1 MSAAHPCSPQV
12 FVACDAGTGYLADRD
27 ALVDILHRQTEFDW
41 YVAEHVHMV
50 PAIWIA
56 TGGDQFR
63 SLRVTRRQVGG
74 SRSCIEEEWTLLD
87 PATEHVDRIITYAPA
102 FEVAAALA
110 LYPATPTGRQQ
121 PR

>member
-1 MSAAHPCSPQV
+1 M
-12 FVACDAGTGYLADRD
+12 
-27 ALVDILHRQTEFDW
+27 DILHRQTEFDW
-41 YVAEHVHMV
+41 YAAEHVHMV

-74 SRSCIEEEWTLLD
+74 SRSCIEDEWTLLNT
-87 PATEHVDRIITYAPA
+87 ATENVDRITTYAPA
-102 FEVAAALA
+102 FEVAVDLA

>member
-1 MSAAHPCSPQV
+1 MSAAHTCSPQF
-12 FVACDAGTGYLADRD
+12 FVACGAGTGYVTDRD
-27 ALVDILHRQTEFDW
+27 GLVDILHRQTEFDW

-56 TGGDQFR
+56 AGGGQFR
-63 SLRVTRRQVGG
+63 SLRVTRRQAGG

-87 PATEHVDRIITYAPA
+87 TATEHVDRIITYAPA
-102 FEVAAALA
+102 LEVAAGLA
-110 LYPATPTGRQQ
+110 LYPATPTGREQ